1 MSVWAIIPA
10 AGRGSRLGASA
21 PKQFLSLSGVPLLTR
36 TLSVFESCPVID
48 HVVVVV
54 PPGEEARCRAAMVDP
69 YGFAKVR
76 AVLAGGDARQES
88 VARGLEAVGADVSM
102 VVVHDAARPFVTGDL
117 VRRVVQGAAATG
129 AAVAALRVVD
139 TLKRRPDDGDG
150 LVTTV
155 DREGLWTAQ
164 TPQAFRATLFR
175 EAVARAAADR
185 FVGTDDA
192 SLVERL
198 GIPVTLVEGE
208 PLNFKI
214 TRAQDLALAEELL
227 ANAGTVSIPALTGA
241 SKPSRSA

>member
-1 MSVWAIIPA
+1 
-10 AGRGSRLGASA
+10 
-21 PKQFLSLSGVPLLTR
+21 
-36 TLSVFESCPVID
+36 VFESCPVID

-54 PPGEEARCRAAMVDP
+54 PPGDEARCRAAMVDP
-69 YGFAKVR
+69 YGLTKVR
-76 AVLAGGDARQES
+76 AIVPGGDARQES
-88 VARGLEAVGADVSM
+88 VARGLEAVADHASM
-102 VVVHDAARPFVTGDL
+102 VVIHDAARPFVTGDL
-117 VRRVVQGAAATG
+117 VRRVVEGAEASG

-139 TLKRRPDDGDG
+139 TLKRRPDGDG

-175 EAVARAAADR
+175 EAAARAIAER

-198 GIPVTLVEGE
+198 GVPVKLVEGE
-208 PLNFKI
+208 SLNFKI

-227 ANAGTVSIPALTGA
+227 ANVSTPVGALTGVRK
-241 SKPSRSA
+241 SSGSA